1 MQHKILVVEDDA
13 LMQDFLKET
22 LSRLELAVESA
33 CTGEEALQ
41 KIESASYDVIL
52 SDLRMPSLSGID
64 VLKAA
69 KSHQPESKVVMM
81 TAYGTV
87 ESAVEAMKLGAFDY
101 VTKPISADEVELVI
115 KRALEFKKLQFENKQ
130 LRSEVA
136 GKYRFDNI
144 VGKSPLMQKV
154 FQQIEVV
161 AQSNSTVLIT
171 GETGTGKEIVAKAIH
186 YNSARKDFPFISINC
201 AAIPE
206 GLIESELF
214 GHEKG
219 AFTGAIKTNLGRF
232 ELAHGG
238 TMLLDEISETSPAL
252 QAKLLRVLQEKQF
265 ERLGSGTAIQVDV
278 RVITTSNRDM
288 REQVKSGKFREDL
301 FYRLNVLPVHMPPL
315 RERKEDIPLLLDF
328 FLERYNRQAGKQV
341 EKVDEKALEIL
352 MNYHWPGNVRELENY
367 VERAVVVSK
376 KNVLTASDFP
386 KELIYPPG
394 ERGEEGSETS
404 LAQAEKNLILKT
416 LRESNDNRTKAAEK
430 LGITTRTL
438 RNKLKE
444 YGMK

>member
-1 MQHKILVVEDDA
+1 
-13 LMQDFLKET
+13 
-22 LSRLELAVESA
+22 
-33 CTGEEALQ
+33 
-41 KIESASYDVIL
+41 
-52 SDLRMPSLSGID
+52 
-64 VLKAA
+64 
-69 KSHQPESKVVMM
+69 
-81 TAYGTV
+81 
-87 ESAVEAMKLGAFDY
+87 
-101 VTKPISADEVELVI
+101 
-115 KRALEFKKLQFENKQ
+115 
-130 LRSEVA
+130 VA

-161 AQSNSTVLIT
+161 SQSNSTVLIT

-265 ERLGSGTAIQVDV
+265 ERLGSGTPIQVDV
-278 RVITTSNRDM
+278 RVITTSNRDLQ
-288 REQVKSGKFREDL
+288 EQVKSGKFREDL
-301 FYRLNVLPVHMPPL
+301 FYRLNVLPIHMPPV
-315 RERKEDIPLLLDF
+315 RERKEDIPLLVDF
-328 FLERYNRQAGKQV
+328 FMERYNQQAGKSV

-376 KNVLTASDFP
+376 KSVLTGADFP
-386 KELIYPPG
+386 KELVYPPG
-394 ERGEEGSETS
+394 ETSDPEGGQS
-404 LAQAEKNLILKT
+404 LAQAEKSLILKT
-416 LRESNDNRTKAAEK
+416 LRECNDNRTKAAEK